1 MKTNLKLNI
10 SFIFKMVS
18 LMLVCIINLYSSK
31 LILNKNKFAL
41 IMAPM
46 RDSNVSILYEYKF
59 TDSFIP
65 TGETFCYFVNVD
77 NYEKNLNFS
86 ILYKYKF
93 TDAPI
98 HIGETFSCFV
108 NADNYEKDLN
118 FIKAPLT
125 ISEII
130 NTLFSIDSYTDKL
143 CYNNW
148 GVDNFTVIPKDL
160 FNGEAFIK
168 INPYD
173 SIAIRDDAIE
183 FSDSKVP
190 YCFLPNLFLYG
201 SDHTQ
206 TCRAVLLKLTA
217 ISKFT

>member
-18 LMLVCIINLYSSK
+18 LMLVCIISLYSSK

-46 RDSNVSILYEYKF
+46 RDSNVSILWDYKF
-59 TDSFIP
+59 TDTPI
-65 TGETFCYFVNVD
+65 GEKFCYSLNAD
-77 NYEKNLNFS
+77 NYEKDLDFS
-86 ILYKYKF
+86 IVWDYKF
-93 TDAPI
+93 TDTPI
-98 HIGETFSCFV
+98 EEKFCYSL

-118 FIKAPLT
+118 FIKDPLT
-125 ISEII
+125 ISETI
-130 NTLFSIDSYTDKL
+130 NTLFSINRYTNKL

-160 FNGEAFIK
+160 FNDEEFIK

-183 FSDSKVP
+183 FSDSKVT

-201 SDHTQ
+201 SDHTRSR
-206 TCRAVLLKLTA
+206 RAVLLKLTA

>member
-18 LMLVCIINLYSSK
+18 LMLVCIISLYSSK

-46 RDSNVSILYEYKF
+46 RDSNVSILWDYKF
-59 TDSFIP
+59 TDTPI
-65 TGETFCYFVNVD
+65 EEKFCYS
-77 NYEKNLNFS
+77 L
-86 ILYKYKF
+86 
-93 TDAPI
+93 
-98 HIGETFSCFV
+98 

-118 FIKAPLT
+118 FIKDPLT
-125 ISEII
+125 ISETI
-130 NTLFSIDSYTDKL
+130 NTLFSINRYTNKL

-160 FNGEAFIK
+160 FNDEEFIK

-183 FSDSKVP
+183 FSDSKVT

-201 SDHTQ
+201 SDHTRSR
-206 TCRAVLLKLTA
+206 RAVLLKLTA